1 MLLES
6 HIRMLRE
13 VAEAGEKGIPA
24 SELIP
29 KREYR
34 EFVLRYLV
42 RKGYIRVR
50 KQGAGGRVYITAKGL
65 KLVKSQEKAKEQA

>member
-13 VAEAGEKGIPA
+13 VAEAGEEGVPA

-34 EFVLRYLV
+34 EFVLKFLS
-42 RKGYIRVR
+42 RKGYIRVK
-50 KQGAGGRVYITAKGL
+50 KQGAGGRVYITPKGL
-65 KLVKSQEKAKEQA
+65 RLIRARARSEKRA

>member
-1 MLLES
+1 
-6 HIRMLRE
+6 MLRE
-13 VAEAGEKGIPA
+13 VAEAGERGIPA

-42 RKGYIRVR
+42 RKGYISCLLYTSPSPRD
-50 KQGAGGRVYITAKGL
+50 
-65 KLVKSQEKAKEQA
+65 